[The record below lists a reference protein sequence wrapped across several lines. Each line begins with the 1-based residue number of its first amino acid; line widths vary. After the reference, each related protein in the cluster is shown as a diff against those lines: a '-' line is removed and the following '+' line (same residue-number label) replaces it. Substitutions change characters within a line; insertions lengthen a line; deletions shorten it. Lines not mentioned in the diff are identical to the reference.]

1 MRSIHRRGIIAG
13 LAAAGALAATRAWA
27 WPDRAT
33 RIVMPFAPGG
43 NGDLTIRI
51 AATGL
56 AERLGQPMVV
66 DNRPGAGG
74 SIGTAEIA
82 RARPDGYS
90 LLGATAGPLVI
101 NPLVQANLTY
111 QPLRDFAHVG
121 LISRM
126 PMVIILGND
135 VPARSLAELV
145 ALSKAR
151 PGHVTI
157 GTSGIGGANHLPLEL
172 FNAATGAGLTHV
184 PYRGGGAAIP
194 DIIAGTVS
202 GALTELSGVLDLHR
216 TGRARIIAV
225 AAPERSATLPD
236 VPTFIEA
243 GFEGFTAE
251 AFVGVSAPA
260 GTPASALARLQEALV
275 ATLADAAIQAR
286 LLSLGGALATPA
298 QQRPEGFIPYLEAE
312 IAKAR
317 RGVEIAGLKPE

>member
-1 MRSIHRRGIIAG
+1 MRIDRRGFIAG
-13 LAAAGALAATRAWA
+13 LAAAGALAAPRAWA
-27 WPDRAT
+27 WPDRPM

-51 AATGL
+51 AAAGL
-56 AERLGQPMVV
+56 ADRLGQAMVV

-74 SIGTAEIA
+74 SIGTAEVA
-82 RARPDGYS
+82 RARADGYA

-101 NPLVQANLTY
+101 NPLVQANISY
-111 QPLRDFAHVG
+111 QPLRDFAHIG

-135 VPARSLAELV
+135 VPARTLAELV

-151 PGHVTI
+151 PGRI
-157 GTSGIGGANHLPLEL
+157 SIATSGIGGANHLPLEL
-172 FNAATGAGLTHV
+172 FNAATGAGLVHV

-194 DIIAGTVS
+194 DIMGGTVS

-216 TGRARIIAV
+216 AGRARIIAV
-225 AAPERSATLPD
+225 AAPERSAMLPD
-236 VPTFIEA
+236 APTFIEA
-243 GFEGFTAE
+243 GFADFTAE
-251 AFVGVSAPA
+251 AFVGISAPA
-260 GTPASALARLQEALV
+260 GTPAAALARLQDALI
-275 ATLADAAIQAR
+275 ATLADAGTQAR
-286 LLSLGGALATPA
+286 LLALGGALATQA